1 MPDNRDIR
9 IIYATQSTGI
19 RVFWRLHQAINEFAR
34 TGRCGFF
41 ITNQY
46 EYYLFQKDHP
56 QFMESNFHLLKEW
69 DVLNH
74 AKEIISPDLET
85 IRSWEA
91 RIGDP
96 TFWNTLIIDR
106 RLNYKISA
114 QFRQSYK
121 PAYRHDQLLKILQS
135 GLAAISSQFD
145 AVDPVAVIGLNA
157 VTMFDYLYY
166 LMARYRNI
174 PYFQLK
180 LTRVRNYVS
189 LFTEP
194 FELSPHIK
202 ESFDRICS
210 EPDDHDRS
218 SLREA
223 REVLAEARSKAL
235 VYEGAINRP
244 GEKKNTATES
254 RANRRFLR
262 FSPKSLRNS
271 LFIDDPHYPSPMM
284 GIAFNR
290 ILRPLLRRRKT
301 PLLGTAETETFL
313 QKRQG
318 EFALYPLNTE
328 PEVALLAF
336 GRPYRNQIETVRLV
350 ASSLP
355 VGWKLAVKEHP
366 NALGYRSTG
375 FYQKLL
381 DIPNVVVI
389 GPQVR
394 SERLIDQCGLVVLV
408 YGTIGLEAIIKG
420 KPLVVLNPTP
430 YGIFPSHMVRYM
442 DDPWKLGEIIQ
453 CLLSDYRYDESLVE
467 AYLAA
472 HIATGIRVNL
482 FTGLLGKGGRE
493 TISGQASIEE
503 QYAGLARYACC
514 RINEEFLR
522 LNKTTQAE
530 RN

>member
-1 MPDNRDIR
+1 MTDNRDIR
-9 IIYATQSTGI
+9 IIYATQSTGV
-19 RVFWRLHQAINEFAR
+19 RVFWRLHQAINEYSN
-34 TGRCGFF
+34 TGRCGYF

-46 EYYLFQKDHP
+46 EYSLFQKDCP
-56 QFMESNFHLLKEW
+56 QFRENNFHLLKEW
-69 DVLNH
+69 EVLDH
-74 AKEIISPDLET
+74 AKKIISPDLET
-85 IRSWEA
+85 IQSWEA

-96 TFWNTLIIDR
+96 TFWNALVIDR

-135 GLAAISSQFD
+135 GLASISSQFD

-166 LMARYRNI
+166 LMARERNI

-189 LFTEP
+189 LYTEP

-202 ESFDRICS
+202 DSFDRICS
-210 EPDDHDRS
+210 KPDDSDRS
-218 SLREA
+218 SLIEASEVLVEA
-223 REVLAEARSKAL
+223 RKRAL

-244 GEKKNTATES
+244 GDKKDSATDS
-254 RANRRFLR
+254 RINKRFLK
-262 FSPKSLRNS
+262 FSPKSLKSS
-271 LFIDDPHYPSPMM
+271 LFINDPHYPSPLM
-284 GIAFNR
+284 GIVYNR
-290 ILRPLLRRRKT
+290 ILRPLLKRRKT
-301 PLLGTAETETFL
+301 PLLGTAESETFL
-313 QKRQG
+313 KKRQG
-318 EFALYPLNTE
+318 HFALYPLNTE

-336 GRPYRNQIETVRLV
+336 GRPYRNQIESVRLV

-366 NALGYRSTG
+366 NALGYRSAG

-394 SERLIDQCGLVVLV
+394 SERLIDQCGLVFLV

-442 DDPWKLGEIIQ
+442 DDPWKLGAIVRS
-453 CLLSDYRYDESLVE
+453 LLSDYRYDESLVE

-493 TISGQASIEE
+493 TISSQASIDE
-503 QYAGLARYACC
+503 QYAGLARYTCN

-522 LNKTTQAE
+522 LKKPTQDE
-530 RN
+530 QN